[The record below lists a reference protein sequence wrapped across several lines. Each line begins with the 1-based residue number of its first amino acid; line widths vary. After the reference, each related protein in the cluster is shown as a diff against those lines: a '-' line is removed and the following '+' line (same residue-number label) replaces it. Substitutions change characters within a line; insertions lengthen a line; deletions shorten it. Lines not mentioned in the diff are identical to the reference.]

1 MADRE
6 TVKWVQEQ
14 LHALVGFSDRNIS
27 EYIVSLA
34 AKAKNV
40 PDLVL
45 KVIANDIP
53 ETPETLSFCRQLF
66 AKMPHTAASS
76 GSKIVNKKA
85 VSNADLI
92 RESESY
98 SMIDIDD
105 RDPIV
110 NNKQESVKKTKK
122 RDRLHDD
129 TSKSRDK
136 DSEVAKSKSK
146 SKSLRNYGK
155 DGESSEEETV
165 IKRSAPKVVMVTN
178 EKQLT
183 EAEEEQKKMDAD
195 IEERNAFVARMLEK
209 EEVKTKKLAE
219 KGLTSEQISELATR
233 GSISSGTAQVMTTPS
248 VAECQN

>member
-1 MADRE
+1 
-6 TVKWVQEQ
+6 VKWVQEK

-40 PDLVL
+40 PDLL
-45 KVIANDIP
+45 QKVIANDIP
-53 ETPETLSFCRQLF
+53 DTPETLSFCRQLF
-66 AKMPHTAASS
+66 AKIPRTVASG
-76 GSKIVNKKA
+76 GSKIVSKKA

-92 RESESY
+92 RESENY
-98 SMIDIDD
+98 SLVDVDD
-105 RDPIV
+105 RDSIV
-110 NNKQESVKKTKK
+110 NSNQESIKKTKK
-122 RDRLHDD
+122 RERTNDD
-129 TSKSRDK
+129 TSKSKDK
-136 DSEVAKSKSK
+136 DSEKAKSKSK
-146 SKSLRNYGK
+146 VKSLRSYGK

-165 IKRSAPKVVMVTN
+165 IKRRDPKVVMVTN

-183 EAEEEQKKMDAD
+183 EAEELQKKMDAD

-233 GSISSGTAQVMTTPS
+233 GSISSGTAQVT
-248 VAECQN
+248 NL

>member
-1 MADRE
+1 MGDRE

-40 PDLVL
+40 PDLL
-45 KVIANDIP
+45 QKVIANDIP
-53 ETPETLSFCRQLF
+53 DTPETLSFCRQLF
-66 AKMPHTAASS
+66 AKIPRTVASG
-76 GSKIVNKKA
+76 GSKIVSKKA

-92 RESESY
+92 RESENY
-98 SMIDIDD
+98 SLVDVDD
-105 RDPIV
+105 RDSIV
-110 NNKQESVKKTKK
+110 NSNQESIKKTKK
-122 RDRLHDD
+122 RERTNDD
-129 TSKSRDK
+129 TSKSKDK
-136 DSEVAKSKSK
+136 DSEKAKSKSK
-146 SKSLRNYGK
+146 VKSLRSYGK

-165 IKRSAPKVVMVTN
+165 IKRRDPKVVMVTN

-183 EAEEEQKKMDAD
+183 EAEELQKKMDAD

-233 GSISSGTAQVMTTPS
+233 GSISSGTAQVT
-248 VAECQN
+248 NL

>member
-1 MADRE
+1 MGDRE

-40 PDLVL
+40 PDLL
-45 KVIANDIP
+45 QKVVANDIP
-53 ETPETLSFCRQLF
+53 DTSETLSFCRQLF
-66 AKMPHTAASS
+66 AKIPRTVASG
-76 GSKIVNKKA
+76 GSKIVSKKA

-92 RESESY
+92 RESENY
-98 SMIDIDD
+98 SLVDVDD
-105 RDPIV
+105 RDSIV
-110 NNKQESVKKTKK
+110 NSNQESIKKTKK
-122 RDRLHDD
+122 RERTNDD
-129 TSKSRDK
+129 TSKSKDK
-136 DSEVAKSKSK
+136 DSEKAKSKSK
-146 SKSLRNYGK
+146 VKSLRSYGK

-165 IKRSAPKVVMVTN
+165 IKRRDPKVVMVTN

-183 EAEEEQKKMDAD
+183 EAEELQKKMDAD

-233 GSISSGTAQVMTTPS
+233 GSISSGTAQVT
-248 VAECQN
+248 NL

>member
-1 MADRE
+1 MGDRE

-40 PDLVL
+40 PDLL
-45 KVIANDIP
+45 QKVIANDIP
-53 ETPETLSFCRQLF
+53 DTPETQSFCRQLF
-66 AKMPHTAASS
+66 AKIPRTVASG

-92 RESESY
+92 RESENY
-98 SMIDIDD
+98 SLIDIDD

-110 NNKQESVKKTKK
+110 NSNQESIKKTKK
-122 RDRLHDD
+122 RERTNED
-129 TSKSRDK
+129 TSKSKDK
-136 DSEVAKSKSK
+136 DSEKAKSKSK
-146 SKSLRNYGK
+146 LKSLRTFGK

-165 IKRSAPKVVMVTN
+165 IKRRDPKVVMVTN

-183 EAEEEQKKMDAD
+183 EAEELQKKMDAD

-233 GSISSGTAQVMTTPS
+233 GSISSGTAQVT
-248 VAECQN
+248 NL

>member
-1 MADRE
+1 MGDRE

-40 PDLVL
+40 PDLL
-45 KVIANDIP
+45 QKVIANDIP
-53 ETPETLSFCRQLF
+53 DTPETLSFCRQLF
-66 AKMPHTAASS
+66 AKIPRTVASG
-76 GSKIVNKKA
+76 GSKIVSKKA

-92 RESESY
+92 RESENY
-98 SMIDIDD
+98 SLVDVDD
-105 RDPIV
+105 RDSIV
-110 NNKQESVKKTKK
+110 NSNQESIKKTKK
-122 RDRLHDD
+122 RERTNDD
-129 TSKSRDK
+129 TSKIKDK
-136 DSEVAKSKSK
+136 DSEKAKSKSK
-146 SKSLRNYGK
+146 VKSLRSYGK

-165 IKRSAPKVVMVTN
+165 IKRRDPKVVMVTN

-183 EAEEEQKKMDAD
+183 EAEELQKKMDAD

-233 GSISSGTAQVMTTPS
+233 GSISSGTAQVT
-248 VAECQN
+248 NL